1 MSRMP
6 ITGAGVQRLRD
17 ELNNLKT
24 KERRAISQALL
35 EARAHGDIRENA
47 EFHAAKE
54 KQSFVEGRI
63 AAIESSLANAQ
74 IIEPASLNAQGKVV
88 FGATV
93 ELVNVETDEEVRY
106 QIVGDLETDVKA
118 GRISI
123 SSPIARALI
132 GKEEGDTVTVMAPG
146 GESEYEILS
155 VAYV

>member
-6 ITGAGVQRLRD
+6 ITGTGAKRLRD
-17 ELNNLKT
+17 ELNHLKT
-24 KERRAISQALL
+24 KERRAIREALA
-35 EARAHGDIRENA
+35 EARAHGDLRENA
-47 EFHAAKE
+47 EYHAAKE

-63 AAIESSLANAQ
+63 AEIVSSLADAQ

-93 ELVNVETDEEVRY
+93 ELANVETDVEVRY
-106 QIVGDLETDVKA
+106 QIVGDLETDVKE

-123 SSPIARALI
+123 SSPIARAMI
-132 GKEEGDTVTVMAPG
+132 GKEEGDTVTVLAPG